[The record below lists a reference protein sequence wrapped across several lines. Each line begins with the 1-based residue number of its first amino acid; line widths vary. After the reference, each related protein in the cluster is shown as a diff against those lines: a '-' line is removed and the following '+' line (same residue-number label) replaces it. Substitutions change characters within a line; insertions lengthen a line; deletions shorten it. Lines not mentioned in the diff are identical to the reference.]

1 MKKFVVSAAL
11 ALDVLFVVLSAVA
24 LPHQA
29 AVACSRACIN
39 CCTP

>member
-1 MKKFVVSAAL
+1 MKKFVVSATLVLGAL
-11 ALDVLFVVLSAVA
+11 FMVVSAVA

>member
-11 ALDVLFVVLSAVA
+11 ALGVLFVVLSAVA

>member
-11 ALDVLFVVLSAVA
+11 ALGVLFVVLSAVA
-24 LPHQA
+24 LPQA